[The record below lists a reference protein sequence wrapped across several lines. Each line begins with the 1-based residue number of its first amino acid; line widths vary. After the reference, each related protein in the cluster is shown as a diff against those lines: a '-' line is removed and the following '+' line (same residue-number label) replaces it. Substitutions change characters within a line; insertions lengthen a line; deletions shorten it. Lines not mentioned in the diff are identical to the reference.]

1 MAAKLGQKKKGQ
13 KVKKPVQPVNDIEKD
28 SNVVLTKTPEE
39 VNVKREK
46 AKAAEKKE
54 DDDPPTATAV
64 SSVVTT
70 VALSSS

>member
-39 VNVKREK
+39 VNSQAQNVLKNNGK
-46 AKAAEKKE
+46 
-54 DDDPPTATAV
+54 
-64 SSVVTT
+64 
-70 VALSSS
+70 